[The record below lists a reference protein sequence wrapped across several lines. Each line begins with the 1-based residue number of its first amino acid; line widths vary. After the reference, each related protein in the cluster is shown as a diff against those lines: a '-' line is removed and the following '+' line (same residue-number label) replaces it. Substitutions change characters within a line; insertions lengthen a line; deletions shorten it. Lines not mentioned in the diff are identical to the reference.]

1 MAASAGSSKGSRWDG
16 CLLLE
21 ALEGRPGSVMSV
33 SNEAIVATHSTQLL
47 TESGILFG
55 TALNVGWPQANNAN
69 FHSPKL
75 KMAMEAIAEHPLC
88 SSRAASVPSG
98 GVALW
103 TRPQPQAPRRRPA
116 QPRARASS
124 REAKQPNTG
133 ILKFE
138 P

>member
-21 ALEGRPGSVMSV
+21 ALEGRPGCVMSV

-75 KMAMEAIAEHPLC
+75 RASLIESGWTKNRVETAEIGLKIH
-88 SSRAASVPSG
+88 
-98 GVALW
+98 
-103 TRPQPQAPRRRPA
+103 A
-116 QPRARASS
+116 QPDLGG
-124 REAKQPNTG
+124 QPDVVS
-133 ILKFE
+133 II
-138 P
+138 